1 MRSKYFTY
9 MYIHNCIMPK
19 TELSFYTHYRVPYIE
34 ELFSFSCDDKE
45 GFIEFN
51 GYYYVADEDDTYA
64 DQYQKKIPT
73 IEHMN
78 VLVLSDDPPT
88 IINVPM
94 NLPKPNDQSSPRSSI
109 LADMAA
115 TGTCQHT
122 IYKQLSNDHYIIQIY
137 KRDKIQDTSVFST
150 IDDGDEELNVCF
162 FPTHRQRLYF
172 RVLAK
177 NPTSDQIKELIPVYK

>member
-1 MRSKYFTY
+1 
-9 MYIHNCIMPK
+9 MPTTK
-19 TELSFYTHYRVPYIE
+19 LSFYTHYRVPYIE

-45 GFIEFN
+45 GIIEFD
-51 GYYYVADEDDTYA
+51 GYYYVVDEDDTYA
-64 DQYQKKIPT
+64 DQYQKKLPT

-78 VLVLSDDPPT
+78 VLVLSDDAPT
-88 IINVPM
+88 IIDVQM
-94 NLPKPNDQSSPRSSI
+94 NLPKPNDPSSPRSSI

-115 TGTCQHT
+115 TATCQHT

-137 KRDKIQDTSVFST
+137 KREKIQDTSVYST

-177 NPTSDQIKELIPVYK
+177 NPTSDQIKELVPVYK